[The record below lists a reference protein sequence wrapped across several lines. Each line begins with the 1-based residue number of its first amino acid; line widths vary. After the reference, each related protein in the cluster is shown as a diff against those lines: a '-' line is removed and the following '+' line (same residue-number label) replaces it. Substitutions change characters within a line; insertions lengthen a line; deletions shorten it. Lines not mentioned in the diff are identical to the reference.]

1 MFGDASRGAHARD
14 LAQFTEG
21 ARTVPRPKSRMAN
34 SGDNYF
40 GEQLVNY
47 IEVHFTA
54 PCHKILP
61 LGYPGHGLCQTL
73 PAFMIFPFIIL
84 PVVLLAWWEQRSKAK
99 AAAEANM
106 GGKKAN

>member
-1 MFGDASRGAHARD
+1 MFGRRLTRETLS
-14 LAQFTEG
+14 LKG
-21 ARTVPRPKSRMAN
+21 ARAVPHPKSRMAN

-73 PAFMIFPFIIL
+73 PAMMIFPFIIL
-84 PVVLLAWWEQRSKAK
+84 PVVLLAWWEQKAKAK
-99 AAAEANM
+99 AAAVANK
-106 GGKKAN
+106 GEKKAK